1 MRSYS
6 EIILFNRAIMN
17 KENIIL
23 TETIEKRF
31 LLIRGQKVMIDSD
44 LSELYG
50 VTTKRLNEQVKRNK
64 DRFPNDFMFQLRK
77 EEFNNLKSHF
87 VISSWGG
94 IRRATPYAFTEQGI
108 AMLSSV
114 LNSQQA
120 IQVNIQIMR
129 TFVKIREYLSTHKVL
144 AQKLKELE
152 SKFVVHDEQIKDII
166 NAINQL
172 LLPPEK
178 PKQRIGFN
186 VKEPKLKY
194 SIK

>member
-1 MRSYS
+1 MLSSY
-6 EIILFNRAIMN
+6 
-17 KENIIL
+17 
-23 TETIEKRF
+23 
-31 LLIRGQKVMIDSD
+31 

-50 VTTKRLNEQVKRNK
+50 VEPRALIQSVKRNII
-64 DRFPNDFMFQLRK
+64 RFPGDFMFQLKK
-77 EEFNNLKSHF
+77 EEFDILKSQN

-108 AMLSSV
+108 TMLSSV
-114 LNSQQA
+114 LNSQKA

-152 SKFVVHDEQIKDII
+152 SKYEGHDEQIKDII

-178 PKQRIGFN
+178 PKRQIGFS
-186 VKEPKLKY
+186 VKEPRQKY

>member
-1 MRSYS
+1 
-6 EIILFNRAIMN
+6 MN

-23 TETIEKRF
+23 TETIEKRIF
-31 LLIRGQKVMIDSD
+31 IIRGQRVMLSSY

-50 VTTKRLNEQVKRNK
+50 VEPRALIQAVKRNK
-64 DRFPNDFMFQLRK
+64 VRFPEDFMFQLKK
-77 EEFNNLKSHF
+77 EEFDNLKSQN

-120 IQVNIQIMR
+120 IQVNIRIMR

-152 SKFVVHDEQIKDII
+152 SKFEGHDEQIKDII

-172 LLPPEK
+172 LLPPER
-178 PKQRIGFN
+178 PKRQIGFR

-194 SIK
+194 AAK

>member
-1 MRSYS
+1 
-6 EIILFNRAIMN
+6 MN

-23 TETIEKRF
+23 TETIEKRIF
-31 LLIRGQKVMIDSD
+31 IIRGQRVMLSSY

-50 VTTKRLNEQVKRNK
+50 VEPRALIQAVKRNI
-64 DRFPNDFMFQLRK
+64 DRFPDDFMFQLRK
-77 EEFNNLKSHF
+77 EEFDNLKSHF

-108 AMLSSV
+108 AMLSSI

-144 AQKLKELE
+144 AQKLQELE
-152 SKFVVHDEQIKDII
+152 SKFEVHDEQIKDIL

-178 PKQRIGFN
+178 PKRQIGFS
-186 VKEPKLKY
+186 VKEPRRKY

>member
-1 MRSYS
+1 
-6 EIILFNRAIMN
+6 MN

>member
-1 MRSYS
+1 
-6 EIILFNRAIMN
+6 MN
-17 KENIIL
+17 KKNVIL
-23 TETIEKRF
+23 TETIEKRIF
-31 LLIRGQKVMIDSD
+31 IVRGQRVM
-44 LSELYG
+44 LSSYLSALYG
-50 VTTKRLNEQVKRNK
+50 IEPRALIQAVKRNI
-64 DRFPNDFMFQLRK
+64 DRFPEDFMFQLRK
-77 EEFNNLKSHF
+77 EEFNNLKSQF

-94 IRRATPYAFTEQGI
+94 IRRATPYTFTEQGI

-152 SKFVVHDEQIKDII
+152 SKFEGHDEQIKDII

-178 PKQRIGFN
+178 PKRQIGFS
-186 VKEPKLKY
+186 VKEPRLKY